1 MLLLA
6 VGVSF
11 TPFGADAQTTI
22 SNDSGPNGTYAI
34 DPAGPISHHA
44 AFTYAS
50 SNPNPAPVRESSRGG
65 FGGYLPA
72 PTILPPAQ
80 SSSRWMKTAKS
91 VQEKMDT
98 AKRLPQRLSSAMKSQ
113 FKTSGDSLKSAFQS
127 VAGTEA
133 QRSALR
139 SALANPLG
147 QPSRRLPVRKPDRMR
162 AAVSAGNNGV
172 RTVSFQEPVANMASQ
187 TELLN
192 FEFSES
198 NELPLESPRPNRT
211 AALPAD
217 WTGTAKSVVARE
229 QPPSVFVPENRSA
242 ENSAGDIPLPPDWE
256 LQDEDRG
263 GEVELDLASPLP
275 PSQESANRKLK
286 ENRDRQ
292 RRQELEGDMELRL
305 LDSEQFEEDGLP
317 LQDQSCAAFREK
329 LLNNPITDI
338 ALDLSPPGSNRA
350 GQGLKRVWTNR
361 NGEVLANG
369 TLVDLSRG
377 YATVK
382 TDEGLKRLAVARLND
397 ADWSAIAQQWRIPVD
412 CSVGGAAAVSRRWH
426 PQTFTWTASS
436 LCHKPLY
443 FENIQLERYGHS
455 AGPVLQPAQ
464 STLHFFRSYVTLP
477 FRMALNP
484 PRECQYALGFY
495 RPGNCAP
502 WLVPPIPFN
511 VFDKCFYQPV
521 EPTWSW

>member
-1 MLLLA
+1 MTSQLRRKHLITARIHLVIPTRRRGRRALLLLLA
-6 VGVSF
+6 VGLGF

-22 SNDSGPNGTYAI
+22 STDSGPSGTYAI
-34 DPAGPISHHA
+34 DPAATISHYS

-50 SNPNPAPVRESSRGG
+50 SKPNPAPVRESSGGG

-72 PTILPPAQ
+72 PTILPPSQ

-98 AKRLPQRLSSAMKSQ
+98 AKRLPQRLGSAMKSQ

-139 SALANPLG
+139 SVLANPLG
-147 QPSRRLPVRKPDRMR
+147 QPSRRLPVRSPGRMDMR
-162 AAVSAGNNGV
+162 ATVSAGNNRV
-172 RTVSFQEPVANMASQ
+172 RTVSYQEPVENEAAQ
-187 TELLN
+187 AELLN

-198 NELPLESPRPNRT
+198 NELPLESPRSNRT
-211 AALPAD
+211 AAIPAD
-217 WTGTAKSVVARE
+217 WTGPAKSVVTTE

-242 ENSAGDIPLPPDWE
+242 VKLAGDAPLPPDWE

-263 GEVELDLASPLP
+263 AEVELDLASPLP
-275 PSQESANRKLK
+275 PSQESVNQKLK
-286 ENRDRQ
+286 GNRDRQ

-305 LDSEQFEEDGLP
+305 LDSEQFEQDGLP
-317 LQDQSCAAFREK
+317 LQDQSCAAFRDK

-338 ALDLSPPGSNRA
+338 ALDLSPPGSSRA

-412 CSVGGAAAVSRRWH
+412 CSVGGAAAV
-426 PQTFTWTASS
+426 
-436 LCHKPLY
+436 
-443 FENIQLERYGHS
+443 
-455 AGPVLQPAQ
+455 
-464 STLHFFRSYVTLP
+464 
-477 FRMALNP
+477 
-484 PRECQYALGFY
+484 
-495 RPGNCAP
+495 
-502 WLVPPIPFN
+502 
-511 VFDKCFYQPV
+511 
-521 EPTWSW
+521 